1 MSVEKKALKILKLEQ
16 MTNLIWIIS
25 IPLFI
30 LILIF
35 TISKYGF
42 FSGYEYTL
50 IAGIAVFVG
59 IPVVCIVLGVLI
71 MILTKLNI
79 VATDGN
85 WGALEI
91 MKSFYSELY
100 DKEK

>member
-1 MSVEKKALKILKLEQ
+1 MSVEEKQLRVLKLEQ

-30 LILIF
+30 IILIF

-42 FSGYEYTL
+42 FSAYDFTL
-50 IAGIAVFVG
+50 LAGIAVFVG
-59 IPVVCIVLGVLI
+59 IPIVCIISGVLI
-71 MILTKLNI
+71 KILNKLNI
-79 VATDGN
+79 IETDGK

-100 DKEK
+100 NKEK